1 MNLIKKI
8 FEFIKKIFYKKEE
21 IKMIEAISLTSVR
34 EKKKKFIK
42 ELKEDYIKR
51 KLEKKKIETLICVG
65 DGLGIQKKVSC

>member
-8 FEFIKKIFYKKEE
+8 FKFIKKIFYKKEE
-21 IKMIEAISLTSVR
+21 VKMIEAISLTSVR

-51 KLEKKKIETLICVG
+51 KLEKRKIETLICVG
-65 DGLGIQKKVSC
+65 DGLGIQKKISC

>member
-1 MNLIKKI
+1 MNLIKRI
-8 FEFIKKIFYKKEE
+8 FEFLKKFFYKKEE
-21 IKMIEAISLTSVR
+21 VKMIEAISLTSVR
-34 EKKKKFIK
+34 EKKKKFMK